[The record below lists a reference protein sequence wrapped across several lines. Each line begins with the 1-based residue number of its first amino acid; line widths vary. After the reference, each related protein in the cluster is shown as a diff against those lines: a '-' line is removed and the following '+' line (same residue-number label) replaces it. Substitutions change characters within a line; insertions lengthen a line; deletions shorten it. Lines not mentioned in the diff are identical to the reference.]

1 MKTALGSLSTAARRW
16 YAPIFAQVADLMPA
30 AIGAISNPEPSSL
43 HDDIAEYVVRRV
55 VGGVRRPSFIYLV
68 KDGYG
73 IWRVDSL

>member
-1 MKTALGSLSTAARRW
+1 
-16 YAPIFAQVADLMPA
+16 LMPA

-55 VGGVRRPSFIYLV
+55 VGGVRRTYFIYLV